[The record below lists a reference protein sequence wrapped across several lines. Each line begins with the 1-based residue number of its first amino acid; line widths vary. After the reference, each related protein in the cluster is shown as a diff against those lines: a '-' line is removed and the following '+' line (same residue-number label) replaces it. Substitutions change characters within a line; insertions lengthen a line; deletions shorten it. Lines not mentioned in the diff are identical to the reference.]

1 MDSKYQSI
9 NNSHASN
16 SNGNGSLFAKRKYP
30 SAKLDNGSSN
40 INGNSNSNGNNTIVN
55 GNGSA
60 NNKKMR
66 PPDSKDSGINV
77 TSGESSN
84 TSLNSSK
91 ATMMT
96 QRAKLPVFN
105 VKTQSVKFAIYSI
118 DSVTNFNC
126 PFQIN

>member
-9 NNSHASN
+9 NNSQASN
-16 SNGNGSLFAKRKYP
+16 SNGNVSFFAKRKYP

-40 INGNSNSNGNNTIVN
+40 TNGNGNSNGNNTIVN
-55 GNGSA
+55 GNGNA

-77 TSGESSN
+77 TSGESCN

-91 ATMMT
+91 TAMMT
-96 QRAKLPVFN
+96 QRAKLPVYN
-105 VKTQSVKFAIYSI
+105 VKTQSVKFTIYSMNSI
-118 DSVTNFNC
+118 TNF
-126 PFQIN
+126 